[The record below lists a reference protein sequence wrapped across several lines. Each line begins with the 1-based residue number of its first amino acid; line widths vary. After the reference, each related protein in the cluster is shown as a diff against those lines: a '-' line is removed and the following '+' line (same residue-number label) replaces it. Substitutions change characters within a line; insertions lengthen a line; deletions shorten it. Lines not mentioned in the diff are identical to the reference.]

1 MEQER
6 RRTNKILKYFPT
18 KGPLRRELYPKHLAF
33 FAAGAVHRERCI
45 LAANRIGKTEGIGG
59 YELTLHLTGRYPDW
73 WVGRRFEYPISS
85 IAARNTGKTTRDII
99 QNKLLGP
106 ITDIGSGLIPRSCIE
121 RLTPKPGVQDAYELA
136 YIKHVSGRHSV
147 LNLKSYD
154 QRRIAFEG
162 NEQDVV
168 WLDEE
173 PPLDIYT
180 ECVMRTMT
188 TNGLIMCTFTPLE
201 GMSDVV
207 MLYLENGKIPDSD
220 DGTVVVNE

>member
-1 MEQER
+1 M
-6 RRTNKILKYFPT
+6 
-18 KGPLRRELYPKHLAF
+18 AF
-33 FAAGAVHRERCI
+33 FAAGALHRERCI

-73 WVGRRFEYPISS
+73 WEGRRFEYPISC
-85 IAARNTGKTTRDII
+85 IAAGNTGKTTRDII
-99 QNKLLGP
+99 QGKLLGP
-106 ITDIGSGLIPRSCIE
+106 ITDIGTGIIPRAYIE

-136 YIKHVSGRHSV
+136 YIKHISGRSST

-180 ECVMRTMT
+180 ECVIRTMT

-220 DGTVVVNE
+220 DGIVVVNE